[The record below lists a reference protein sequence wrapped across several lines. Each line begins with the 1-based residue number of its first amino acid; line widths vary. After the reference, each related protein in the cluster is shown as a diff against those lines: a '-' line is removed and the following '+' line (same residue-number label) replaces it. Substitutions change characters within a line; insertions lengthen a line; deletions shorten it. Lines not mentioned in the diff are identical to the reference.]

1 MVGIHKYSTSDHPI
15 LLHMGLLHEWLV
27 IIFSLKIFSEIL
39 TGQITY
45 CKMTVND
52 YE

>member
-1 MVGIHKYSTSDHPI
+1 MVGIHKHSTSDHPI
-15 LLHMGLLHEWLV
+15 LLLREWLV

-52 YE
+52 NE